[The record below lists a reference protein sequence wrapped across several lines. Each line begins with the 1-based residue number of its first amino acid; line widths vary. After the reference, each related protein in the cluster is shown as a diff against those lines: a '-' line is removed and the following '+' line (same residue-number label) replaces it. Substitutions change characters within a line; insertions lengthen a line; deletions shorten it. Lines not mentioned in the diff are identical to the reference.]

1 MVYTQLYITVLGFV
15 VLILIFTETFASP
28 FAPLQKH
35 ICHLQTQRM
44 PRSPRVPMCSVEGFA
59 RLRTGCPRRW
69 REGGCCSRERV
80 LLALGRFATQT
91 GFLCFLWLQTNQYDW
106 GFMRIQPKI
115 MGLLTQM
122 QFYQELYLHSVSAE
136 SEMMDM
142 INSGFSQEKGR
153 CPQSPC
159 CL

>member
-1 MVYTQLYITVLGFV
+1 VHLYNTLQRTLVCSYSLIILKHCNELLNGVYPIIYYSTRFCCIDTNLFISIY
-15 VLILIFTETFASP
+15 ASP

-91 GFLCFLWLQTNQYDW
+91 GFLWLQTNQYDW
-106 GFMRIQPKI
+106 GFTRI
-115 MGLLTQM
+115 
-122 QFYQELYLHSVSAE
+122 
-136 SEMMDM
+136 
-142 INSGFSQEKGR
+142 
-153 CPQSPC
+153 
-159 CL
+159 

>member
-1 MVYTQLYITVLGFV
+1 MHLYNTLQRTLVCSYSLIVLKHCNELLNGEYPIIYYSTRFCGID
-15 VLILIFTETFASP
+15 ILSILSIYAPP

-91 GFLCFLWLQTNQYDW
+91 GFLLWLQTNQYNMTGDLR
-106 GFMRIQPKI
+106 GSNQK
-115 MGLLTQM
+115 
-122 QFYQELYLHSVSAE
+122 
-136 SEMMDM
+136 
-142 INSGFSQEKGR
+142 
-153 CPQSPC
+153 
-159 CL
+159 